1 MKIQRVEMTTWRDF
15 EQSFHPLKYQAPL
28 SGKLQSC
35 STRNQTDIQQEF
47 PSPNLSIKQVAEV
60 IVAPH
65 IQELQEV
72 LLIQLVDHLEHHHI
86 LQQELQ
92 VQLLTQQV
100 EHQLNH
106 LILQVHLAALLIN
119 QVEHLL
125 VHLTQV
131 LKVVDHHIQVLLL
144 LVLLPMHLVHPQVHL
159 IHQVD
164 HPILVASLALHLI
177 QGNQVLPFH
186 THKICLPTLTNKN

>member
-1 MKIQRVEMTTWRDF
+1 MIF
-15 EQSFHPLKYQAPL
+15 
-28 SGKLQSC
+28 
-35 STRNQTDIQQEF
+35 DISQQEF

-86 LQQELQ
+86 VQQELQ

-106 LILQVHLAALLIN
+106 LILLVHLAALLIN

-131 LKVVDHHIQVLLL
+131 LKVVDHPIQVLLL
-144 LVLLPMHLVHPQVHL
+144 LVLLPMHLVHPQVVHL
-159 IHQVD
+159 ALHPIHQVECLVD

-177 QGNQVLPFH
+177 QGSLVLPLH
-186 THKICLPTLTNKN
+186 THQTCLHTLTNKIYYTPGQ

>member
-1 MKIQRVEMTTWRDF
+1 M
-15 EQSFHPLKYQAPL
+15 
-28 SGKLQSC
+28 
-35 STRNQTDIQQEF
+35 
-47 PSPNLSIKQVAEV
+47 AEI

-106 LILQVHLAALLIN
+106 LILLVHLAALLIN

-144 LVLLPMHLVHPQVHL
+144 LVLVPMHLVHPQVVHL
-159 IHQVD
+159 ALHHIHQVECLVD

-177 QGNQVLPFH
+177 QGSLVLPLH
-186 THKICLPTLTNKN
+186 THQTCLHTLTNKIYYTPGQ